1 MIKFISEDALLEIKN
16 NRSLL
21 YSNVIT
27 SKKQTLEEAFHDD
40 RIIRDTSVPA
50 DEFQLDMSA
59 EKQELTDFENVK
71 RVHKFTR
78 ICGICQ
84 NLKLRMNASGRR
96 IPSPFFWITCG
107 IGGIRN
113 QR

>member
-1 MIKFISEDALLEIKN
+1 MVSLMIKFISEDALLEIKN

-50 DEFQLDMSA
+50 DEFQLDSTW
-59 EKQELTDFENVK
+59 ERSSV
-71 RVHKFTR
+71 
-78 ICGICQ
+78 
-84 NLKLRMNASGRR
+84 
-96 IPSPFFWITCG
+96 
-107 IGGIRN
+107 
-113 QR
+113 